1 MNTNK
6 IKGKRG
12 EDIAAKFLIDKGFEI
27 LETNYYA
34 SRYGEIDIIA
44 KYKET
49 LVFIEVK
56 ARSTNDFGHPLESI
70 TQTKLQKMHKAISF
84 YISQKNP
91 KMKNYRMDAVAITFR
106 PKLEILHLENILS

>member
-12 EDIAAKFLIDKGFEI
+12 EDIAVKFLTDKGFEI
-27 LETNYYA
+27 LETNFYA

-44 KYKET
+44 KHKDT

-70 TQTKLQKMHKAISF
+70 TPVKIQKMQKAVSF
-84 YISQKNP
+84 YLTEKKP

-106 PKLEILHLENILS
+106 PKLEILHIENILA

>member
-44 KYKET
+44 KHKDT
-49 LVFIEVK
+49 LVFVEVK
-56 ARSTNDFGHPLESI
+56 ARSTNDYGHPLESI

-84 YISQKNP
+84 YISEKKP
-91 KMKNYRMDAVAITFR
+91 KMKNYRMDAVAITFK
-106 PKLEILHLENILS
+106 PKLEILHIENILQ